1 MFRGGYIEGEADASH
16 IFHLLVVIADN
27 HKGNKLAYRA
37 IITYYFRYHE
47 KRLAMEPSMLETIR
61 AFFAS
66 QPVVKAWLFGSY
78 SRGEQTEESDI
89 DILVDFDR
97 EHATIGLFEYVR
109 MINKLKALTGKEIDL
124 VENGSLLPFA
134 DETAQRDKLLIYERG
149 C

>member
-1 MFRGGYIEGEADASH
+1 MGVPTLTRIRKTDIMSKRKYSI
-16 IFHLLVVIADN
+16 
-27 HKGNKLAYRA
+27 HKAPGD
-37 IITYYFRYHE
+37 
-47 KRLAMEPSMLETIR
+47 RLT
-61 AFFAS
+61 
-66 QPVVKAWLFGSY
+66 
-78 SRGEQTEESDI
+78 
-89 DILVDFDR
+89 DR

>member
-1 MFRGGYIEGEADASH
+1 
-16 IFHLLVVIADN
+16 
-27 HKGNKLAYRA
+27 
-37 IITYYFRYHE
+37 
-47 KRLAMEPSMLETIR
+47 MEPSMLETIR